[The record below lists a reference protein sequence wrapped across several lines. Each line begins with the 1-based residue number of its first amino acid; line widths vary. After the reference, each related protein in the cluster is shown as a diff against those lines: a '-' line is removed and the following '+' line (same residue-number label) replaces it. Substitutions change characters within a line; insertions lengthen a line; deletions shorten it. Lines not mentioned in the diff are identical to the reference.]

1 MRLPMHKHREVIQ
14 ERKKREKDQ
23 RIRSI
28 LSAAKKVFFSKGY
41 QRTTMDE
48 IAFEAEISKP
58 TIYQYFRT
66 KDELYSA
73 LMLPFLEEFGSHFEQ
88 IGKKL
93 EARRYTTGRSVVKD
107 IFRAFLK
114 SYEAAPDSLRVAN
127 AFFQHADL
135 INELNQDARL
145 AISSRG
151 RHDFELARG
160 ILEAAVDQGL
170 IRKISSYALSDI
182 IWGLLLGVSQVMDMK
197 ATKQTDSDK
206 YLKST
211 LAEAEK
217 IIAHAI
223 VAK

>member
-1 MRLPMHKHREVIQ
+1 MYKHREVIQ

-23 RIRSI
+23 RIQSI

-73 LMLPFLEEFGSHFEQ
+73 LMLPFLEEFGAYFER
-88 IGKKL
+88 IENKL
-93 EARRYTTGRSVVKD
+93 SSKRYTTGKTLVKD
-107 IFRAFLK
+107 FFKAFLK
-114 SYEAAPDSLRVAN
+114 SYQAAPDSLRVAN
-127 AFFQHADL
+127 TFFQHADL
-135 INELNQDARL
+135 INELNQDTRL

-151 RHDFELARG
+151 RYDFELARG
-160 ILEAAVDQGL
+160 ILEKAIVQGL
-170 IRKISSYALSDI
+170 IKKISSYALSDI
-182 IWGLLLGVSQVMDMK
+182 IWGLLLGITQVMDMK
-197 ATKQTDSDK
+197 ATKHTDSDK

-217 IIAHAI
+217 LLTDAI
-223 VAK
+223 VLK

>member
-1 MRLPMHKHREVIQ
+1 MHGHREVIQ

-23 RIRSI
+23 RIQGI

-48 IAFEAEISKP
+48 VAFEAEISKP

-73 LMLPFLEEFGSHFEQ
+73 LMLPFLEEFGSHFER
-88 IGKKL
+88 IGRKL
-93 EARRYTTGRSVVKD
+93 DANRYTTGKTLVKD
-107 IFRAFLK
+107 FFRAFLK

-127 AFFQHADL
+127 TFFQHADL
-135 INELNQDARL
+135 INALNQDTRD

-151 RHDFELARG
+151 RYDFELARG
-160 ILEAAVDQGL
+160 ILETAISQGL
-170 IRKISSYALSDI
+170 IKKISPYALSDI
-182 IWGLLLGVSQVMDMK
+182 IWGLLLGITQVMDMK
-197 ATKQTDSDK
+197 ATKHTDASK
-206 YLKST
+206 YLKIT

-217 IIAHAI
+217 LISDAI
-223 VAK
+223 VLK

>member
-1 MRLPMHKHREVIQ
+1 MHRHREVIQ

-23 RIRSI
+23 RIQGI

-48 IAFEAEISKP
+48 VAFEAEISKP

-73 LMLPFLEEFGSHFEQ
+73 LMLPFLEEFGSHFER
-88 IGKKL
+88 IGRKL
-93 EARRYTTGRSVVKD
+93 DANRYTTGKTLVKD
-107 IFRAFLK
+107 FFRAFLK

-127 AFFQHADL
+127 TFFQHADL
-135 INELNQDARL
+135 INALNQDTRD

-151 RHDFELARG
+151 RYDFELARG
-160 ILEAAVDQGL
+160 ILETAIDKGL
-170 IRKISSYALSDI
+170 IKKINPYALSDI
-182 IWGLLLGVSQVMDMK
+182 IWGLLLGITQVMDMK
-197 ATKQTDSDK
+197 ATKHADASK
-206 YLKST
+206 YLKTT

-217 IIAHAI
+217 LISDAI
-223 VAK
+223 VLK